1 VKSIKVSILEKQYPL
16 RVEESQEE
24 TMHQIAAYVD
34 ETIRQYKAEL
44 SKQPEST
51 AMVLAALSIAEEL
64 FEERSRSRELNQ
76 QDNHVLEDVN
86 ASIEDF
92 LAEIRP

>member
-1 VKSIKVSILEKQYPL
+1 MKSIKVTILEKQYPL
-16 RVEESQEE
+16 RVEESEEE
-24 TMHQIAAYVD
+24 TMHQIADYVD
-34 ETIRQYKAEL
+34 GEIRQYKAEL

-64 FEERSRSRELNQ
+64 FEERRRSQELDQ
-76 QDNHVLEDVN
+76 QEDQVLEDVN

-92 LAEIRP
+92 LEEIRP